1 MPSPEPLA
9 RQHIDAL
16 LTAAGWEVQDRSA
29 MNLGAGLGVAVREFP
44 LATGPADYLLFVDRR
59 AIGVV
64 EAKPEGTTLAG
75 VEAQSARYS
84 WGLGQY
90 PLAWHTPL
98 PFLYES
104 TGVETFFTN
113 GLDPDPRSRR
123 VFAFHQPATLH
134 AWVRQPQQ
142 LRSRLQHLPPLITTG
157 LWPAQIEAIANL
169 ERSFAQ
175 NRSRAL
181 IQMATGSG
189 KTFTAV
195 SFIYRLIKFASAKRV
210 LFLVDRTNLGRQA
223 HNEFRQYV
231 TPDDG
236 RKFSELY
243 NVQRM
248 ASNVLDPVSNV
259 CITTIQ
265 RLYSMLRG
273 EAEFDPALEEKSL
286 FDAMSGWEQ
295 QRPQEVVYNRAL
307 PPEFFDFIVVDECHR
322 SIYTLWRQVLE
333 YFDAFLIGLTATPS
347 KQTLG
352 FFQRNLVMEYS
363 RARAVADKVNVDGIV
378 YQIHTRITAEGS
390 RVEEGNWVGKRD
402 RRTRAE
408 HWEQL
413 DDDLEYAAD
422 QLDREVVAEDQI
434 RTIVKAFRD
443 RLFTEF
449 FPGRTHAPKTIVFAK
464 DDNHA
469 ETIVRIMREEF
480 GKGNEFCQ
488 KITYQARDPE
498 GLIASFRNSYYPR
511 IAVTVDMI
519 STGTDIKPVECLLFM
534 RLVKSRVLFEQMMGR
549 GTRVINATDL
559 TAVTPDAGRKDHFL
573 IVDAVG
579 ILDHPKVDTQA
590 LDREPSTP
598 LPKLLEQIAL
608 GRRDPDALSSLAGR
622 LLRLEPKLTDRDAYN
637 IAAAS
642 GITLRQIVHGL
653 LDAIDPDQI
662 VGATD
667 VGATDVGAT
676 DVGATDVGATDVG
689 ATDVGATL
697 AVAPDGQDG
706 QGQALPLPEE
716 QWARVAA
723 RLAEDACRVFDNP
736 ALRNLLI
743 DIQKHNEITIDQ
755 VSQDELREAGPS
767 FETSAQALNTVESFR
782 MFIEEHKDEITALDI
797 LYRQPYQRRRL
808 TFDQVKELAQQLE
821 LPPHAWTTE
830 SLWRAYAQLER
841 DKVRGVGAKRVL
853 TDLVSLVRH
862 AVQLDDELAPYPEV
876 VQRRYRD
883 WLAAQ
888 ETAGRSFT
896 SEQRWWLDRIAEHVG
911 VNLDVTPEDL
921 DTGAFHD
928 RGGRIAALRA
938 FGSEWMKLLE
948 EMNAAL
954 AV

>member
-1 MPSPEPLA
+1 
-9 RQHIDAL
+9 
-16 LTAAGWEVQDRSA
+16 

-59 AIGVV
+59 ALGVV

-90 PLAWHTPL
+90 PLAWHSPL

-123 VFAFHQPATLH
+123 LFAFHQPATLH
-134 AWVRQPQQ
+134 AWVRLPQQ
-142 LRSRLQHLPPLITTG
+142 VAARLQHLPPLITTG

-169 ERSFAQ
+169 ERSFAD
-175 NRSRAL
+175 NRPRAL

-195 SFIYRLIKFASAKRV
+195 SFVYRLIKFGGSRRV

-223 HNEFRQYV
+223 YNEFRQYA

-236 RKFSELY
+236 RKFTELY

-248 ASNVLDPVSNV
+248 ASNVVDPVSKV

-265 RLYSMLRG
+265 RLYSILRG
-273 EAEFDPALEEKSL
+273 ETEFDLALEEKSS
-286 FDAMSGWEQ
+286 FESMGGWEQ
-295 QRPQEVVYNRAL
+295 QKPQEVVYNHNL
-307 PPEFFDFIVVDECHR
+307 PPEYFDFIIVDECHR

-352 FFQRNLVMEYS
+352 FFQRNLVMEYP
-363 RARAVADKVNVDGIV
+363 RARAVPDGVNVDGVV
-378 YQIHTRITAEGS
+378 YRIRTRITEEGS
-390 RVEEGNWVGKRD
+390 RVEEGNWVGRRD

-408 HWEQL
+408 RWEQL
-413 DDDLEYAAD
+413 DDDLEYDAN

-434 RTIVKAFRD
+434 RTIVRAFRD

-449 FPGRTHAPKTIVFAK
+449 FPGRSHTPKTIVFAK

-469 ETIVRIMREEF
+469 ETIVRVMREEF
-480 GKGNEFCQ
+480 GKGNDFCQ

-498 GLIASFRNSYYPR
+498 DLIASFRNSYYPR

-534 RLVKSRVLFEQMMGR
+534 RAVKSRLLFEQMMGR
-549 GTRVINATDL
+549 GTRVIDPTDL
-559 TAVTPDAGRKDHFL
+559 AAVTPDAGRKDHFL

-579 ILDHPKVDTQA
+579 IVDQPKVDTQS

-598 LPKLLEQIAL
+598 LPRLLEQIAL
-608 GRRDPDALSSLAGR
+608 GRRDASALSALAAR
-622 LLRLEPKLTDRDAYN
+622 LFRLEPKLGPGDADA
-637 IAAAS
+637 ISQAS
-642 GITLRQIVHGL
+642 GGLSLREISRRLV
-653 LDAIDPDQI
+653 DAAEAEGEAD
-662 VGATD
+662 A
-667 VGATDVGAT
+667 
-676 DVGATDVGATDVG
+676 
-689 ATDVGATL
+689 
-697 AVAPDGQDG
+697 GQ
-706 QGQALPLPEE
+706 QAEE
-716 QWARVAA
+716 
-723 RLAEDACRVFDNP
+723 ACRVFDEP
-736 ALRNLLI
+736 ALRNLLVE
-743 DIQKHNEITIDQ
+743 IQRRSEITIDQ
-755 VSQDELREAGPS
+755 VSLDELREAGPS
-767 FETSAQALNTVESFR
+767 LGASAQALNTVESFR
-782 MFIEEHKDEITALDI
+782 AFIVEHKDEIAALDI
-797 LYRQPYQRRRL
+797 LYRQPHSQRRL
-808 TFDQVKELAQQLE
+808 TYGQIKELAQQLE
-821 LPPHAWTTE
+821 LPSRVWTTE
-830 SLWRAYAQLER
+830 SLWRAYAQLEG

-862 AVQLDDELAPYPEV
+862 AVQLDDELAPYPDV
-876 VQRRYRD
+876 VQRRYGD
-883 WLAAQ
+883 WLAAH
-888 ETAGRSFT
+888 EAAGRRFT
-896 SEQRWWLDRIAEHVG
+896 AEQRWWLDRIAEHVG
-911 VNLDVTPEDL
+911 VNLDIAPDDL
-921 DTGAFHD
+921 DIGAFHD
-928 RGGRIAALRA
+928 RGGRIGALRA
-938 FGSEWMKLLE
+938 FGPEWAKLLE

-954 AV
+954 AA